1 MDGKCYL
8 IMSGRGRMIT
18 RPPTAFEERDRA
30 ERERFFS
37 LGGSEVGWMM

>member
-1 MDGKCYL
+1 MDGKRYL

-18 RPPTAFEERDRA
+18 SLPLHLEERDRA